1 MARGAHWLS
10 GGARRW
16 LDDLAHAW
24 WKRGMLARLRG
35 DHRTSGGGREEALV
49 AEIERRTKSLE
60 AVYLGNF
67 AWMKGP
73 SRDDEAASGGDARDT
88 SHVSRAC
95 RVLATHQALS
105 PFFPDTSKMVDI
117 IREHE
122 GAEALAS
129 SVLGAGVAAAMMM
142 TRDPTALAVRIVR
155 ALAYDH
161 GDRGWAWT
169 EARPGVGVDRGS
181 TGDRRSAEAFAGS
194 AATGIEP
201 GTTGR
206 IGDVGDDDDEAA
218 YAMETSRC
226 LYHSLFAAEGVP
238 GLVAATCCAVDGEA
252 WFSRVPARHG
262 VTVRRT
268 ESLGAGDGRCV
279 IRVERRRDARR
290 FVASNGEYQG
300 KGS

>member
-1 MARGAHWLS
+1 
-10 GGARRW
+10 
-16 LDDLAHAW
+16 
-24 WKRGMLARLRG
+24 MLARLRG

-49 AEIERRTKSLE
+49 TEIERRTKSLE
-60 AVYLGNF
+60 VVYLGNF

-73 SRDDEAASGGDARDT
+73 SRDDEAASGGDARDA

-105 PFFPDTSKMVDI
+105 PFFPDTSKVLDI

-169 EARPGVGVDRGS
+169 EARPSPDADG
-181 TGDRRSAEAFAGS
+181 GDGERPSAEALAGS

-206 IGDVGDDDDEAA
+206 VGDVVEDDDEAA

-226 LYHSLFAAEGVP
+226 LYHSLFAAEGMP

-252 WFSRVPARHG
+252 WFRRVPARHG
-262 VTVRRT
+262 VRVRRT

-279 IRVERRRDARR
+279 IRMERRRDARR

-300 KGS
+300 KRS

>member
-60 AVYLGNF
+60 AVYLSNF

-73 SRDDEAASGGDARDT
+73 SRDDEAASDGDARDA

-169 EARPGVGVDRGS
+169 EARPSPD
-181 TGDRRSAEAFAGS
+181 DDDDDECNRRLAEAFAGS

-201 GTTGR
+201 ETT
-206 IGDVGDDDDEAA
+206 A

-238 GLVAATCCAVDGEA
+238 GLVAATCCAVDGES
-252 WFSRVPARHG
+252 WFRRVPARHG

-290 FVASNGEYQG
+290 FVASNDAYRG

>member
-1 MARGAHWLS
+1 
-10 GGARRW
+10 
-16 LDDLAHAW
+16 
-24 WKRGMLARLRG
+24 MLARLRG

-60 AVYLGNF
+60 AVYLSNF

-73 SRDDEAASGGDARDT
+73 SRDDEAASDGDARDA

-169 EARPGVGVDRGS
+169 EARPSPDADDDD
-181 TGDRRSAEAFAGS
+181 GDRRSAEAS
-194 AATGIEP
+194 TG
-201 GTTGR
+201 GG
-206 IGDVGDDDDEAA
+206 G
-218 YAMETSRC
+218 
-226 LYHSLFAAEGVP
+226 
-238 GLVAATCCAVDGEA
+238 
-252 WFSRVPARHG
+252 
-262 VTVRRT
+262 VRRD
-268 ESLGAGDGRCV
+268 DGRDGDRTRDDGV
-279 IRVERRRDARR
+279 RDADVEVPLPLAFR
-290 FVASNGEYQG
+290 G
-300 KGS
+300 

>member
-1 MARGAHWLS
+1 
-10 GGARRW
+10 
-16 LDDLAHAW
+16 
-24 WKRGMLARLRG
+24 MLARLRG

-73 SRDDEAASGGDARDT
+73 SRDDEAASGGDARDA

-169 EARPGVGVDRGS
+169 EARPSPDADGRDGERRCS
-181 TGDRRSAEAFAGS
+181 PRRRSCGAS
-194 AATGIEP
+194 RSLTR
-201 GTTGR
+201 TT
-206 IGDVGDDDDEAA
+206 
-218 YAMETSRC
+218 T
-226 LYHSLFAAEGVP
+226 
-238 GLVAATCCAVDGEA
+238 
-252 WFSRVPARHG
+252 
-262 VTVRRT
+262 
-268 ESLGAGDGRCV
+268 
-279 IRVERRRDARR
+279 
-290 FVASNGEYQG
+290 
-300 KGS
+300 